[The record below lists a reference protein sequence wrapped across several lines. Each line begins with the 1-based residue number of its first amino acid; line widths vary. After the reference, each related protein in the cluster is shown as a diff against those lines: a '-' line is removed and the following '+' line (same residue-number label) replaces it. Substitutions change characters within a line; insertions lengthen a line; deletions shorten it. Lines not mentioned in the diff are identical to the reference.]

1 LELRF
6 NSMLERDVTYNSTC
20 ELTHQSNPRIS
31 HKGTEFILATKVTC
45 AAIACRSRLEQSF
58 GSGQKGVP

>member
-1 LELRF
+1 
-6 NSMLERDVTYNSTC
+6 MLEVDVPYNSAC
-20 ELTHQSNPRIS
+20 ELAHQSNPRINL
-31 HKGTEFILATKVTC
+31 KGTEFILATKVTC